1 MNIWLYSLLTFLY
14 NGWPVPPFCV
24 SKTDKN
30 RIFGMQINRFTKS
43 LWILIWV
50 CLNEFKSALPV
61 EKKLVENQMKISWQE
76 IKIHVCLQYMIVI
89 LELLT
94 RKAFK
99 EKETV
104 KMEISYADKWF
115 RVILLCIN
123 QITVTNLRIYC
134 FRWLISPITVIGT
147 SQQRIDQMMHA
158 EYYKL

>member
-1 MNIWLYSLLTFLY
+1 MN
-14 NGWPVPPFCV
+14 
-24 SKTDKN
+24 
-30 RIFGMQINRFTKS
+30 
-43 LWILIWV
+43 LIWV

-104 KMEISYADKWF
+104 KMEISYADK
-115 RVILLCIN
+115 
-123 QITVTNLRIYC
+123 
-134 FRWLISPITVIGT
+134 
-147 SQQRIDQMMHA
+147 
-158 EYYKL
+158 